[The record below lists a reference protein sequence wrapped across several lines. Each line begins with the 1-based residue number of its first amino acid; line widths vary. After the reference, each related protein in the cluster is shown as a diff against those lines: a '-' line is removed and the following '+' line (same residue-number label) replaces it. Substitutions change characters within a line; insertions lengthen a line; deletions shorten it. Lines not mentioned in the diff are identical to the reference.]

1 MTTLLGCWDVRER
14 ALRKPVHNIDCEV
27 SIGVKPVLQQL
38 IMDASTISMKQGR
51 KAGETRKTRA
61 PRSGIS
67 NPNGNCWLRP
77 SSLPESAAVF

>member
-1 MTTLLGCWDVRER
+1 MTTLLGWRGVRER
-14 ALRKPVHNIDCEV
+14 ALRKPVHNTDCEV

-38 IMDASTISMKQGR
+38 LMDTSTVSLKQDR

-67 NPNGNCWLRP
+67 NPTGNCWLRP